1 MRLHKTAKAEADVSA
16 FSDLNELY
24 RRVNS
29 GCASLEE
36 WELYASICGRGLHDW
51 QRVRGSYEK
60 GALEHYPV
68 LFKADERA

>member
-1 MRLHKTAKAEADVSA
+1 MRLHKTANAEADISA
-16 FSDLNELY
+16 FLDLNELY

-51 QRVRGSYEK
+51 QRVRGSCER

-68 LFKADERA
+68 LFKEEERA